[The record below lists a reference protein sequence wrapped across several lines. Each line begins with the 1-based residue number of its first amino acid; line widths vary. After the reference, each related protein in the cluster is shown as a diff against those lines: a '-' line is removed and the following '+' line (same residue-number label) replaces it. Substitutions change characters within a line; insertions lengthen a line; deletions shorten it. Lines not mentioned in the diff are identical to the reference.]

1 MSDYPKLNK
10 KLRIMEELKGEK
22 PKRRKKKINLQI
34 DTPNLDIEIK
44 REEGEKVE
52 FKVDSDIIDVEKT
65 EEGTK
70 ITVEKEG
77 IATLILKLLRLKK

>member
-1 MSDYPKLNK
+1 
-10 KLRIMEELKGEK
+10 MEELKGEQ
-22 PKRRKKKINLQI
+22 PKRRKKKINLAI
-34 DTPNLDIEIK
+34 DMPNLDVEIK